1 MILDKF
7 TIQTPDSIDIARDK
21 LTRQVEAMPLLFRIR
36 SDRVRLCGG
45 VSSDN
50 FSLCRVDGSGQSM
63 TIINGWF
70 EVIQSGTLV
79 YLEVNSNSNLVI
91 VRLVIS
97 LCSSIAIAYF
107 VTKVPQIMLAAIVLI
122 MIVVIVSC
130 IYSCQDE
137 IRFYR
142 KKLSQI
148 FL

>member
-97 LCSSIAIAYF
+97 LCSSITIAYF

-137 IRFYR
+137 MRFYR
-142 KKLSQI
+142 NKLSQI

>member
-7 TIQTPDSIDIARDK
+7 TIQTQDSIAIACDK
-21 LTRQVEAMPLLFRIR
+21 LTQQVEAMPLLFRIR
-36 SDRVRLCGG
+36 SNRVRLCGG

-70 EVIQSGTLV
+70 EAVQSGTSV
-79 YLEVNSNSNLVI
+79 HLEVNLNSNLVV
-91 VRLVIS
+91 VRSAFS
-97 LCSSIAIAYF
+97 LCSFIAMAYF
-107 VTKVPQIMLAAIVLI
+107 GIKASQIILTVIVLI
-122 MIVVIVSC
+122 MIVVVVSC
-130 IYSCQDE
+130 ICSCQDE
-137 IRFYR
+137 MRFYR

>member
-50 FSLCRVDGSGQSM
+50 FSLCRVYGSGQSM

-70 EVIQSGTLV
+70 EVVQSGTLV

-137 IRFYR
+137 MRFYR

>member
-137 IRFYR
+137 MRFYR

>member
-7 TIQTPDSIDIARDK
+7 TIQTTDSIAIARDK
-21 LTRQVEAMPLLFRIR
+21 LTRQVEAMPLLLRIR
-36 SDRVRLCGG
+36 SHRVRLCGG

-70 EVIQSGTLV
+70 EIVQSGTLV
-79 YLEVNSNSNLVI
+79 HLQVNLNSNLLVF
-91 VRLVIS
+91 RLFFP
-97 LCSSIAIAYF
+97 LCSFITMTYFAI
-107 VTKVPQIMLAAIVLI
+107 KSPQIMPAVIASIV
-122 MIVVIVSC
+122 IVIIVSC

-137 IRFYR
+137 MRFYR

>member
-7 TIQTPDSIDIARDK
+7 TIQTPDSIAIARDK
-21 LTRQVEAMPLLFRIR
+21 LARQVEAMPVLFRIR
-36 SDRVRLCGG
+36 SNRVRLCGG

-70 EVIQSGTLV
+70 EGVQSDTLV
-79 YLEVNSNSNLVI
+79 HLEVKLNSNLVT

-97 LCSSIAIAYF
+97 LCSFIAIAF
-107 VTKVPQIMLAAIVLI
+107 LEIKASQIVLAAIISIVT
-122 MIVVIVSC
+122 VVIVSYIC
-130 IYSCQDE
+130 SCQDE
-137 IRFYR
+137 MKFYR

>member
-7 TIQTPDSIDIARDK
+7 TIQTPDSIAEVRDK
-21 LTRQVEAMPLLFRIR
+21 LARQVEAMPLLFRIR
-36 SDRVRLCGG
+36 SNRVRLCGG

-70 EVIQSGTLV
+70 EGIQSGTLV
-79 YLEVNSNSNLVI
+79 QLEVTLNSNLVI

-97 LCSSIAIAYF
+97 LCSFIFMAYF
-107 VTKVPQIMLAAIVLI
+107 GIKVQQIMLAVIVLI

-137 IRFYR
+137 MRFYR

>member
-70 EVIQSGTLV
+70 EVVQSGTLV

-97 LCSSIAIAYF
+97 LCSSITIAYF

-137 IRFYR
+137 MRFYR

>member
-1 MILDKF
+1 
-7 TIQTPDSIDIARDK
+7 
-21 LTRQVEAMPLLFRIR
+21 MPLLLRIR

-70 EVIQSGTLV
+70 EIVQSGTLV
-79 YLEVNSNSNLVI
+79 HLQVNLNSNLLVF
-91 VRLVIS
+91 RLFIS
-97 LCSSIAIAYF
+97 LCSFIVIAYF
-107 VTKVPQIMLAAIVLI
+107 AIKVSQIMLAVIASIV
-122 MIVVIVSC
+122 IVIIVSC
-130 IYSCQDE
+130 ICSCQDE
-137 IRFYR
+137 MRFYR